1 MLASVAK
8 REGTLCYQGRLQLGG
23 AADFVR
29 VSAASGCVGA
39 SKGTVLCS
47 CCSVFCVHLYL

>member
-8 REGTLCYQGRLQLGG
+8 KEGTLCYQGRLQLGG